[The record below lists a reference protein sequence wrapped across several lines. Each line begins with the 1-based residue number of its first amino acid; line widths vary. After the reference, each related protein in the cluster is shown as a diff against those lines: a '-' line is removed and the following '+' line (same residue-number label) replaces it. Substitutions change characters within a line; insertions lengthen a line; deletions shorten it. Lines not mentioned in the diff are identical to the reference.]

1 MRLFITILLQNIIYL
16 DVFYTVNQ
24 TKRKDKE

>member
-16 DVFYTVNQ
+16 DVFYTINQ